1 MARQKYTQGEHP
13 NSLANLTYH
22 KGRKRDFGERKKT
35 RGVSLTDEGWNRM
48 KLLAEEYGCSSVSE
62 FLEKVARGLVEV
74 KASA

>member
-1 MARQKYTQGEHP
+1 MARKKYTPGEHP

-22 KGRKRDFGERKKT
+22 KGRKSDFGERKKT

>member
-1 MARQKYTQGEHP
+1 MTQKKYTQGEHP
-13 NSLANLTYH
+13 HSLSNLTYH
-22 KGRKRDFGERKKT
+22 QGRKSDFGERKKT

-48 KLLAEEYGCSSVSE
+48 KLLANEYGCNSVSD

>member
-1 MARQKYTQGEHP
+1 MTRKKYTQGEHP

-22 KGRKRDFGERKKT
+22 KGRKSDFGERKKT

-48 KLLAEEYGCSSVSE
+48 KLLAEEYGCSSVSD
-62 FLEKVARGLVEV
+62 FLEKVARGVVEV

>member
-1 MARQKYTQGEHP
+1 MTQKKYTQGEHP
-13 NSLANLTYH
+13 NSLSNLTYH
-22 KGRKRDFGERKKT
+22 QGRTSDFGERKKT

-48 KLLAEEYGCSSVSE
+48 KLLANEYGCNSVSD